1 MFLAVWGILS
11 DWNLKKKSIIIL
23 LWFLNTLAFII
34 KGVYLVNKHI
44 VNILCH
50 TLCQPSGPS
59 DKGSS
64 PWGFRCLG
72 VDTTRNEE
80 KKKSKTCNCVQ
91 VLKKGHNVSETEC
104 CFQYV

>member
-1 MFLAVWGILS
+1 MFLTVWGILS
-11 DWNLKKKSIIIL
+11 DCNLKKKKHNNIA
-23 LWFLNTLAFII
+23 WFLNTSAFII
-34 KGVYLVNKHI
+34 KGVYLFSKHI

-72 VDTTRNEE
+72 VDTTGSEE
-80 KKKSKTCNCVQ
+80 KKSKM
-91 VLKKGHNVSETEC
+91 L
-104 CFQYV
+104 